1 VTELDAAP
9 RPGST
14 AQASS
19 TPSPAKGHRLWVVV
33 PGYNEAA
40 WIGATIDAIAAQR
53 EATFTVLVVDN
64 ASTDGTADVVRAAA
78 ARHPGL
84 DLRVL
89 REEEKGTGAACDSGF
104 RHAIEQGAALVLRT
118 DADCVPDVDW
128 AARMRDALDGG
139 LDMVGGNL
147 RHRTD
152 DGTASV
158 LAPVLVPLLY
168 GLIRFV
174 ARVRPNNNDNPGYRS
189 PFILAPGANLGI
201 RAEIYLEAGGFPR
214 TRIEDAH
221 EDKQLM
227 NRVRLVT
234 GSIGYRR
241 DAVVRFSNR
250 RVARHGIL
258 RVLRWYLDHGAG
270 KDDVDVR

>member
-1 VTELDAAP
+1 V
-9 RPGST
+9 
-14 AQASS
+14 
-19 TPSPAKGHRLWVVV
+19 
-33 PGYNEAA
+33 
-40 WIGATIDAIAAQR
+40 
-53 EATFTVLVVDN
+53 
-64 ASTDGTADVVRAAA
+64 
-78 ARHPGL
+78 
-84 DLRVL
+84 
-89 REEEKGTGAACDSGF
+89 
-104 RHAIEQGAALVLRT
+104 
-118 DADCVPDVDW
+118 
-128 AARMRDALDGG
+128 
-139 LDMVGGNL
+139 
-147 RHRTD
+147 
-152 DGTASV
+152 
-158 LAPVLVPLLY
+158 
-168 GLIRFV
+168 IRFV
-174 ARVRPNNNDNPGYRS
+174 ARVRPNNNDNPGYRA

-201 RAEIYLEAGGFPR
+201 RAETYLAAGGFPR